1 MATIRRIFIIISAAA
16 VCPPL
21 FCAAAM
27 AGELD
32 AHMVKV
38 VKTFT
43 RSASE
48 TGLTTATLA
57 VMPFKTDKKLA
68 EKRVDY
74 ACGEILTN
82 KFVET
87 HTFKVV
93 ERAQLDTVMK
103 EQALGAGGV
112 TESATAARL
121 GKLLGA
127 RLVIT
132 GSVSRLGNSYHL
144 STEMV
149 DAESG
154 EILAS
159 DVTEVETETFDEAA
173 AKYLVLV
180 PNTQAIGIYLT
191 GFSAPV
197 SMSVP
202 EPRSQSFPGR
212 TVTRLKSSMNLLGIG
227 GGVRYYPWSTWMM
240 DLMILAHVEMS
251 PDSPAFSVNSTVP
264 KTITAWRADG
274 PSAKFTVN
282 KTFALSRKF
291 SLFTGAG
298 VTMFNLNN
306 RNNVGSSSNS
316 FDYDDGSLKIKV
328 NQMKGSE
335 ITPTVRVGLEWHP
348 KERFGISLF
357 GNYDL
362 SPKTIN
368 ETATGSW
375 LGLQK
380 TETLRKITFPR
391 FYPDA
396 SMSLY
401 F

>member
-1 MATIRRIFIIISAAA
+1 MRIVIRLFSAIAAA
-16 VCPPL
+16 ALCQAL
-21 FCAAAM
+21 LCAEAR

-32 AHMVKV
+32 VRMVKV

-43 RSASE
+43 RSAAE
-48 TGLTTATLA
+48 TGLSTATLA

-82 KFVET
+82 KFVVT

-93 ERAQLDTVMK
+93 ERAQLDTVLK

-112 TESATAARL
+112 TESATAAKL

-127 RLVIT
+127 RLVII
-132 GSVSRLGNSYHL
+132 GSVSRLGDSYHL

-159 DVTEVETETFDEAA
+159 DVTEVETATFDEDAGR
-173 AKYLVLV
+173 YLVLV
-180 PNTQAIGIYLT
+180 PNTQAIGMYLA

-197 SMSVP
+197 RMSVP
-202 EPRSQSFPGR
+202 APFTAPGGKV
-212 TVTRLKSSMNLLGIG
+212 VTPLKSSMNLLGIG
-227 GGVRYYPWSTWMM
+227 GGVRYSPWTSWTM
-240 DLMILAHVEMS
+240 DLMILAHLEIS
-251 PDSPAFSVNSTVP
+251 PDAAAFSVNSTEP
-264 KTITAWRADG
+264 RALTAWRADG
-274 PSAKFTVN
+274 PSARFTVN

-298 VTMFNLNN
+298 ATMFSLNN
-306 RNNVGSSSNS
+306 KNTTDSGSND
-316 FDYDDGSLKIKV
+316 FDYDDGTLKIKMD
-328 NQMKGSE
+328 QMKGSE
-335 ITPTVRVGLEWHP
+335 ITPTVRVGLEWRP

-362 SPKTIN
+362 SPKTIK
-368 ETATGSW
+368 ETATVLWTGH
-375 LGLQK
+375 Q
-380 TETLRKITFPR
+380 ETVTMRKITFPR